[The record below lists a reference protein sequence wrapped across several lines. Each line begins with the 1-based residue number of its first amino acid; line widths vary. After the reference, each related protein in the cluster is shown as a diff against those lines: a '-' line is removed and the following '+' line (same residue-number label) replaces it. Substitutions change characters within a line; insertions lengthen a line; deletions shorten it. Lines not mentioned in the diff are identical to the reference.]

1 MNKTN
6 WHCRAIGLTL
16 LSATSTVY
24 ATDINVA
31 GLFKDR
37 AMVSINAGKPRVLSV
52 GDTEQGVRLLSANA
66 QSAVFEVDGKR
77 RVLSMGETFSG
88 GGGGGAKPSVR
99 LSADARGH
107 FLTTGTINGRSISF
121 VVDTGATSVAIS
133 TQDAERL
140 GVDYRNGQRSA
151 VSTANGVVSAYRVM
165 FNNIRIG
172 AISLNMV
179 PGMVVEGA
187 GLPIGLLGMSF
198 LNQTNMQRE
207 GSMMTLTQ
215 RY

>member
-1 MNKTN
+1 
-6 WHCRAIGLTL
+6 
-16 LSATSTVY
+16 V
-24 ATDINVA
+24 
-31 GLFKDR
+31 
-37 AMVSINAGKPRVLSV
+37 
-52 GDTEQGVRLLSANA
+52 SANA

-88 GGGGGAKPSVR
+88 GSGGGVKPSVR

-207 GSMMTLTQ
+207 GSVMTLTQ

>member
-6 WHCRAIGLTL
+6 WYCRAIGLTL

-52 GDTEQGVRLLSANA
+52 GDAEQGVRLVSANA

-88 GGGGGAKPSVR
+88 GSGGGGKPSVR

-207 GSMMTLTQ
+207 GSVMTLTQ